1 MPLRQMWFKYMI
13 SAVMRFYL
21 STIANSWYRQEM
33 SGKRSLLE
41 SEQQANI
48 CDRLRRALAP
58 SPSDFVETAKP
69 LP

>member
-1 MPLRQMWFKYMI
+1 MKTT
-13 SAVMRFYL
+13 VMRFYL

-41 SEQQANI
+41 SQQQANI

>member
-1 MPLRQMWFKYMI
+1 MI

-21 STIANSWYRQEM
+21 SAIANSWYGQEM

-48 CDRLRRALAP
+48 CDRLRHRLLILLKQQNLCP
-58 SPSDFVETAKP
+58 ETSVRS
-69 LP
+69 LFN

>member
-1 MPLRQMWFKYMI
+1 MI

-21 STIANSWYRQEM
+21 STIANSWYREEM

-48 CDRLRRALAP
+48 CDRLRREKQRHRILILLKQQNLCP
-58 SPSDFVETAKP
+58 ETFVRS
-69 LP
+69 LFN